1 VPENSGE
8 RNVAERGCNRGE
20 VRTEEA
26 ERAGSKE
33 MMDEQHH
40 PHLPSRYIY
49 LSPGQRWD
57 V

>member
-1 VPENSGE
+1 MLQNE
-8 RNVAERGCNRGE
+8 VATGGE

-49 LSPGQRWD
+49 LSPGSGGMYKAYST